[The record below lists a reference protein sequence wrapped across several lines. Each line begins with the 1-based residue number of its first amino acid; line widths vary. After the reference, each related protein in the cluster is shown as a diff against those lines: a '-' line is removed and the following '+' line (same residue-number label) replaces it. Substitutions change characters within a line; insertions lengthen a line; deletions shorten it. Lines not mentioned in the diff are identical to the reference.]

1 MFKFV
6 DVYQVQFFLQTL
18 SLELESGTGTT
29 SHLSHDEIETMI
41 RSFLETH
48 PELPRAYF
56 ALYLNSLQSRQ
67 RQAAEDSLHCYFD
80 YGMRRGGANAK
91 PGSVRSAY
99 KTLQSAALN
108 LGSLYF
114 QQGDIN
120 LAEAALDEAIRTA
133 QHGNDKACVA
143 KAMVWL
149 HNILATKG
157 DTAAATEVLR
167 RCLSRARELKLP
179 ELAAAANIGLAKAS
193 AMASISDPS
202 SCYRKIWHHLQE
214 AHFDVGGGKRT
225 TPNAP
230 LQAPFIVQSAPPLPS
245 AESLTHALTYVTRE
259 RLLIAAVALSIWGYP
274 VAAEVEAQA
283 LLGLHGLHAS
293 IDDITLA
300 ATIVAQQR
308 LCILPDAAVGIA
320 KPGCV
325 YKCAL
330 NVMNCIGRRFPHR
343 THPLAQRFTLTLLCE
358 WCMKRGELSAAE
370 ELIDILEGLSIGD
383 EATAIESK
391 QQLVVLACAREDY
404 EKALAVALAA
414 ECMCKGGSG
423 GLAPQLAKCL
433 IASANV
439 ILEAGGEPTAAIEH
453 VMRALAVAH
462 SYSLD
467 GARASAHVM
476 LARVLVSVGDCTE
489 AITLLQNIIPYVL
502 QHSDVSLR
510 AMALLTLAKA
520 HWGSSGGSPN
530 TADALSQA
538 RLFAA
543 GAAEY
548 MQASHDV
555 YGVQEVRYI
564 QARLADETGDT
575 FERDLACAQFLKAK
589 EFLAAKHNGGGILHF
604 PSWSV
609 DSADLRCNDVPW

>member
-1 MFKFV
+1 
-6 DVYQVQFFLQTL
+6 
-18 SLELESGTGTT
+18 
-29 SHLSHDEIETMI
+29 MI
-41 RSFLETH
+41 RSFLQTH

-91 PGSVRSAY
+91 PGSIRSAY

-120 LAEAALDEAIRTA
+120 LAEAALDEAVRTA
-133 QHGNDKACVA
+133 QHGNDKECVA
-143 KAMVWL
+143 KAMLWL

-157 DTAAATEVLR
+157 DTAAAKEVLR

-193 AMASISDPS
+193 AMANGSDRD
-202 SCYRKIWHHLQE
+202 SCHPKIWHYLQE

-225 TPNAP
+225 TSSSPM
-230 LQAPFIVQSAPPLPS
+230 LAPFTAHSAPPPPS
-245 AESLTHALTYVTRE
+245 AESLKHALIYVTRQ
-259 RLLIAAVALSIWGYP
+259 RLLIAAVSLSIWGYP
-274 VAAEVEAQA
+274 VAAEVEAEA
-283 LLGLHGLHAS
+283 LLGLHGMYSS

-300 ATIVAQQR
+300 ATIVAQHR
-308 LCILPDAAVGIA
+308 LCTLPNAAVGTA

-325 YKCAL
+325 YVCAM
-330 NVMNCIGRRFPHR
+330 NVMDCIGRRFPHR

-358 WCMKRGELSAAE
+358 WCIKRGELSVAE
-370 ELIDILEGLSIGD
+370 ELIDVLEGLSIGND
-383 EATAIESK
+383 AAVIEAK
-391 QQLVVLACAREDY
+391 LQLVALACSREDY
-404 EKALAVALAA
+404 EKALAIALAA
-414 ECMCKGGSG
+414 ERMCKGGSN

-453 VMRALAVAH
+453 VLRALAVAH

-467 GARASAHVM
+467 GATASAHTT
-476 LARVLVSVGDCTE
+476 LAKVLVSAGDCAE
-489 AITLLQNIIPYVL
+489 AIVLLQNIMPYIL

-510 AMALLTLAKA
+510 ANALLTLAKA
-520 HWGSSGGSPN
+520 HWGNIGGPSGA
-530 TADALSQA
+530 ADALNQA
-538 RLFAA
+538 MLFAA
-543 GAAEY
+543 KAADY

-555 YGVQEVRYI
+555 HGFQEVRYV
-564 QARLADETGDT
+564 QARFAHDAGDT
-575 FERDLACAQFLKAK
+575 RGRDLACAQFLKAK
-589 EFLAAKHNGGGILHF
+589 EFLAAKYSQGCIFDF
-604 PSWSV
+604 PSWNMT
-609 DSADLRCNDVPW
+609 SADLWCNDVPW

>member
-1 MFKFV
+1 
-6 DVYQVQFFLQTL
+6 
-18 SLELESGTGTT
+18 
-29 SHLSHDEIETMI
+29 MI
-41 RSFLETH
+41 HSFLETH

-56 ALYLNSLQSRQ
+56 ALYLNSMQFRQ

-91 PGSVRSAY
+91 PGSIRSAY

-114 QQGDIN
+114 QQGDVN

-143 KAMVWL
+143 KAMLWL

-157 DTAAATEVLR
+157 DTAAATEILR

-193 AMASISDPS
+193 AMASRSDPD
-202 SCYRKIWHHLQE
+202 SCYHNVWHHLQE
-214 AHFDVGGGKRT
+214 AHFDMGGGKRT
-225 TPNAP
+225 TSSAP
-230 LQAPFIVQSAPPLPS
+230 LQAAPFLAQSAPPLPN
-245 AESLTHALTYVTRE
+245 AESLTHALKYVTRQ
-259 RLLIAAVALSIWGYP
+259 RLLMVAVAFSVWGYP

-283 LLGLHGLHAS
+283 LLGLHGMHAN
-293 IDDITLA
+293 IDDVTLA
-300 ATIVAQQR
+300 ATIVAHQQ
-308 LCILPDAAVGIA
+308 LCILPNAVVGAAS

-325 YKCAL
+325 YVCAL
-330 NVMNCIGRRFPHR
+330 NVMNCIGRRFPRR

-370 ELIDILEGLSIGD
+370 ELVDILEGLSIGD
-383 EATAIESK
+383 EAAAIESK
-391 QQLVVLACAREDY
+391 QQLVALACAREDY
-404 EKALAVALAA
+404 EKALAIALAA
-414 ECMCKGGSG
+414 EHMCKGGSG

-439 ILEAGGEPTAAIEH
+439 ILEAGGEPTAAIEY
-453 VMRALAVAH
+453 VLRALAVAH

-467 GARASAHVM
+467 GAKASAHVL
-476 LARVLVSVGDCTE
+476 LARVLVSTGDCAE
-489 AITLLQNIIPYVL
+489 AIILLQNIIPYIL

-520 HWGSSGGSPN
+520 HWGSIGESSSSAA
-530 TADALSQA
+530 ADTLSQA
-538 RLFAA
+538 MLYAA
-543 GAAEY
+543 EAAEY

-555 YGVQEVRYI
+555 YGVQEVRYV
-564 QARLADETGDT
+564 QARMAHEAGDT
-575 FERDLACAQFLKAK
+575 CRRDLACAQFLKAT
-589 EFLAAKHNGGGILHF
+589 EFLATKHSGGDVLDF
-604 PSWSV
+604 TSWNMT
-609 DSADLRCNDVPW
+609 SASLRSNDVPW